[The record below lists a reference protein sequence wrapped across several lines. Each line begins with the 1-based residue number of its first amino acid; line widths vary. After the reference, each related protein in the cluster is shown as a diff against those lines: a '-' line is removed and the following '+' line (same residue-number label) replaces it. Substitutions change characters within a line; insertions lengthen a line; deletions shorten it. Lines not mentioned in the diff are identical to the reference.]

1 MEPASPFMS
10 DEALMP
16 LLAALNPE
24 GAKSD
29 LGGAQAVIAA
39 ARDLPLVTSS
49 SFSRLLFYCY

>member
-16 LLAALNPE
+16 MLATLNPE

-29 LGGAQAVIAA
+29 HGGAQAVIAA
-39 ARDLPLVTSS
+39 ARDLPLVKSS
-49 SFSRLLFYCY
+49 CLSK